1 MAHEVLIEHLMD
13 GLCGVTAV
21 AVTLRVGGVTFRG
34 VGVGVD
40 RFFLQKFSDL
50 LVDFFVCVS
59 VVYQYL
65 L

>member
-1 MAHEVLIEHLMD
+1 MAHEVLIEHLVD

-21 AVTLRVGGVTFRG
+21 VSLSVGGVTISC
-34 VGVGVD
+34 VGVVID
-40 RFFLQKFSDL
+40 WFFLQEFSDL

-59 VVYQYL
+59 VVNQYL